1 MLATDTANAGAAL
14 QRWFKR
20 QLQRV
25 KVQVLALLDA
35 HPRLQPVARHVL
47 APHLWRIQHESVAR
61 GVAIGFFLAFVLPFG
76 RGLTAAL
83 LSIFL
88 RANIPVAALATF
100 ITNPINLGFWL
111 WLAYELGHWLLGIPA
126 SMAASGEASAS
137 LGSAG
142 VVVWMQHVGWPAAV
156 GMGVF
161 AVSLSL
167 LGYAGVHLLW
177 LAQLTLKRRARARR
191 AAGKKRSA

>member
-1 MLATDTANAGAAL
+1 MLATDTASSSAAL
-14 QRWFKR
+14 QRWLKR
-20 QLQRV
+20 QLLRV
-25 KVQVLALLDA
+25 KVRVLAVLDA

-47 APHLWRIQHESVAR
+47 APHLWRIQHASVAR

-83 LSIFL
+83 LSIML

-126 SMAASGEASAS
+126 TGSEASAS
-137 LGSAG
+137 LNGAS

-191 AAGKKRSA
+191 AASKTRSA

>member
-1 MLATDTANAGAAL
+1 MLAANTASSSAAL

-20 QLQRV
+20 QLLRV
-25 KVQVLALLDA
+25 KVRVLALLDA
-35 HPRLQPVARHVL
+35 HPRLQPVAHHVL
-47 APHLWRIQHESVAR
+47 APHLWRLQHEPVAR

-76 RGLTAAL
+76 RGLSAAFI
-83 LSIFL
+83 SIML

-111 WLAYELGHWLLGIPA
+111 WLAYQLGHWLLGIPA
-126 SMAASGEASAS
+126 TATASEAAAAPNSAS
-137 LGSAG
+137 

-161 AVSLSL
+161 AVSTSA
-167 LGYAGVHLLW
+167 LGYAGVHLFW
-177 LAQLTLKRRARARR
+177 RVQLALKRQTRRQR
-191 AAGKKRSA
+191 AARKPRSA